1 MKKESLIGE
10 FLDEFMPQNAELMC
24 VLVSECDDSEYCD
37 VVDPRDVMDDVID
50 LRAMDTFLQA
60 ASWTQTP

>member
-1 MKKESLIGE
+1 
-10 FLDEFMPQNAELMC
+10 MPQNAELMC